1 MVADHL
7 FGAERHRE
15 NETAGAGPQPHRQ
28 EPWLLEV
35 SDALHRDF
43 GKMEARIENLTQVV
57 EAMAETVNEMK
68 EKIDRVEGGWRALM
82 WLSATIATVSAF
94 AGGILTAYWPR

>member
-1 MVADHL
+1 
-7 FGAERHRE
+7 
-15 NETAGAGPQPHRQ
+15 
-28 EPWLLEV
+28 V